1 MALQIP
7 LHRKIE
13 LMSQKSSSSYTN
25 KAYKYPPL
33 LRIALFQMLSFHPPK
48 PVFKHTPINILNK
61 ISINDTREDLPQRI
75 KLF

>member
-33 LRIALFQMLSFHPPK
+33 LRIGLFEMLSFHPPK
-48 PVFKHTPINILNK
+48 PVFKRHPDK
-61 ISINDTREDLPQRI
+61 YI
-75 KLF
+75 K